1 MFSWVLRKKLA
12 LKKIAGESR
21 NEGIEMY
28 RSIRRNAQGRHVSNM
43 ACKDHKLFINFI

>member
-28 RSIRRNAQGRHVSNM
+28 RSIRRNAQGKGMLVTWH
-43 ACKDHKLFINFI
+43 AKTINCL